1 MLVIAAMMLRTLSLG
16 VIKLYR
22 FWGAREKNEKSTS
35 RVARGAGLLAV
46 NTKAASG
53 AVLLPLI
60 FVCGR
65 QSTEFLR

>member
-1 MLVIAAMMLRTLSLG
+1 MLVIAVMMLRTLSLG
-16 VIKLYR
+16 VIKLHR

-35 RVARGAGLLAV
+35 RVARGAGLAV

-65 QSTEFLR
+65 QSTESLR